1 MPIPPPSLPLPADRL
16 RVGECTVE
24 ITLREV
30 RAPGARRARRI
41 TPKSMGVLLA
51 LADAGGRVVSRDALL
66 ALVWPDTLPGDDVLT
81 QAITQLRKA
90 FAEERGNPRY
100 IETIAKTGYR
110 LLAPLEWINEDA
122 PPATAYP
129 QTDIGAGDASA
140 EADARNGAVRAPL
153 PPALPVPP
161 AIMPPAPS
169 RRAHWPAFVGAGA
182 SAAALVGLLLL
193 WSTSRDVAPPGPA
206 DAPAA
211 ASRLPAY
218 RLITSRPGQE
228 TAPSLSPDGAL
239 VAYVARP
246 AGQPGAAVMV
256 QTTDP
261 SPPRQLTRPV
271 AGADDREPTW
281 SPDGREIAFI
291 RVRQGRDCA
300 VMLVP
305 ANGGTERI
313 IGHCDHRAPPSFDW
327 THDGRGLVFDSRGTL
342 GDNIGL
348 RVLDLGSGRWRR
360 VEYTAKA
367 GDIDSRPRYS
377 PDGRWIVF
385 VRNAPLGDFWR
396 VPSGGGTAARLSS
409 LRADI
414 SGWDWMPDGQ
424 GIVFSRW
431 GDSESRLYRL
441 DLASGRTLDLGVDDG
456 VQPALAAN
464 APSLAFSQQRHY
476 FGIYRF
482 GLGADGRAERLFP
495 SSGRDRL
502 PAIAPDGRQLVFASD
517 RSGQFGL
524 WWADLQKPDSLQLIE
539 GVLPESRHLP
549 EWSPDSR
556 KLLVVGADRSGAQ
569 GIHEVIPSSGRV
581 MRLAA
586 PAGEPVQALYLPG
599 SDASDE
605 TRLLVIAGAPGGRL
619 QLTLYDRSR
628 QPWRSLA
635 SIDDVSLARVDRH
648 GRRLLLTRSGDA
660 GLWESDLALSPD
672 SLRRIDAESP
682 VAARYR
688 QWALGGDGKLYLID
702 GGPGCA
708 ARLQLRGTTSVP
720 RCLDAERIPAING
733 FSVSSRANAAF
744 VTLSEWLGGD
754 IGFMAL
760 PVAADAER
768 AGPAK

>member
-1 MPIPPPSLPLPADRL
+1 MPIPSSPSPLPTDRL

-30 RAPGARRARRI
+30 HAPGARRARRI

-51 LADAGGRVVSRDALL
+51 LAEAGGRVVSRDALL
-66 ALVWPDTLPGDDVLT
+66 AQVWPDTLPGDDVLT

-100 IETIAKTGYR
+100 IETIAKNGYR
-110 LLAPLEWINEDA
+110 LLASVEWLAELA
-122 PPATAYP
+122 PAADPYP
-129 QTDIGAGDASA
+129 RAIVGAEGRAA
-140 EADARNGAVRAPL
+140 EPDPRDRAAVIAL
-153 PPALPVPP
+153 PPAIGVQP

-182 SAAALVGLLLL
+182 SAAALVGVLLL
-193 WSTSRDVAPPGPA
+193 WSMTRDVTAPGA
-206 DAPAA
+206 VDAPAA

-228 TAPSLSPDGAL
+228 TAPSLSPDAAL

-246 AGQPGAAVMV
+246 AGQAGAAVMV

-271 AGADDREPTW
+271 AGTDDREPAW

-305 ANGGTERI
+305 ANGGTERVV
-313 IGHCDHRAPPSFDW
+313 GRCDHRAPPGFDW
-327 THDGRGLVFDSRGTL
+327 TPDGRGLVFDSRGTL

-348 RVLDLGSGRWRR
+348 RVLDLGSGQWRR
-360 VEYTAKA
+360 VDYRAEA

-396 VPSGGGTAARLSS
+396 VPAAGGTAARLTS

-414 SGWDWMPDGQ
+414 SGWDWMPDGH

-431 GDSESRLYRL
+431 GDSESRLYHL
-441 DLASGRTLDLGVDDG
+441 DLASGRARDLGVDDG

-464 APSLAFSQQRHY
+464 APALAFSQQRHY

-482 GLGADGRAERLFP
+482 GLGPNGRAERLFP

-502 PAIAPDGRQLVFASD
+502 PAIAPDGHQLVFASD

-524 WWADLQKPDSLQLIE
+524 WWADLQEPDSLQLIE

-556 KLLVVGADRSGAQ
+556 KLLVVGADRGGAQ
-569 GIHEVIPSSGRV
+569 GIHEVIPASGRV
-581 MRLAA
+581 QRLAA

-605 TRLLVIAGAPGGRL
+605 ARLLVIAGAPGGRL
-619 QLTLYDRSR
+619 HLTLYDRSR

-635 SIDDVSLARVDRH
+635 SINDVSLARVDRH

-660 GLWESDLALSPD
+660 GLWESDLALSPG

-702 GGPGCA
+702 RGPGCA
-708 ARLQLRGTTSVP
+708 ARLQLRGATSAP
-720 RCLDAERIPAING
+720 RCLDAERMPAING

-760 PVAADAER
+760 PGAADVER

>member
-1 MPIPPPSLPLPADRL
+1 MPIPASPSPLPTDRL
-16 RVGECTVE
+16 RVGECTVV

-30 RAPGARRARRI
+30 HAPGAKRAHRI

-66 ALVWPDTLPGDDVLT
+66 AQVWPDTLPGDDVLT

-110 LLAPLEWINEDA
+110 LLATLEWIDEA
-122 PPATAYP
+122 PAASVFPLAPTGAA
-129 QTDIGAGDASA
+129 DISA
-140 EADARNGAVRAPL
+140 AADPRDVAAAVAPL
-153 PPALPVPP
+153 PPAPAVPP
-161 AIMPPAPS
+161 ATRPRPAS

-182 SAAALVGLLLL
+182 SAAVLVAALLL
-193 WSTSRDVAPPGPA
+193 WSTSRDVPLAAPV
-206 DAPAA
+206 DTPAA

-228 TAPSLSPDGAL
+228 TAPSLSPDAAL

-246 AGQPGAAVMV
+246 AGQAGAAVMV

-261 SPPRQLTRPV
+261 SPPRQLTRPL
-271 AGADDREPTW
+271 AGANDREPAW

-291 RVRQGRDCA
+291 RVRQERDCA

-305 ANGGTERI
+305 ANGGSERSV
-313 IGHCDHRAPPSFDW
+313 GRCDHRAPPSFDW
-327 THDGRGLVFDSRGTL
+327 TPDGRGLVFDSRGTL

-348 RVLDLGSGRWRR
+348 RVLDLASGRWRR
-360 VEYTAKA
+360 VDYPAQA

-396 VPSGGGTAARLSS
+396 VPASGGTAARLSS
-409 LRADI
+409 LSADI
-414 SGWDWMPDGQ
+414 GGWDWMPDGR
-424 GIVFSRW
+424 GIVFSGW

-441 DLASGRTLDLGVDDG
+441 DLASGRARDLGVDDG
-456 VQPALAAN
+456 TLPALAAN
-464 APSLAFSQQRHY
+464 APALAFSQQRHY

-524 WWADLQKPDSLQLIE
+524 WWADLQKPDSLQLID

-556 KLLVVGADRSGAQ
+556 RLLVVGADRGGAQ

-581 MRLAA
+581 QRLAA
-586 PAGEPVQALYLPG
+586 PTGEPVQALYLPG
-599 SDASDE
+599 TDASDE
-605 TRLLVIAGAPGGRL
+605 ARLLVIAGAPGGRL
-619 QLTLYDRSR
+619 HLTLYDRSR

-648 GRRLLLTRSGDA
+648 RRRLLLTRSGEA
-660 GLWESDLALSPD
+660 GLWESDLALSPG
-672 SLRRIDAESP
+672 SLRRIEVESP

-688 QWALGGDGKLYLID
+688 QWALGGGGELYLID
-702 GGPGCA
+702 GSPGCA
-708 ARLQLRGTTSVP
+708 ARLLLRGATSAP
-720 RCLDAERIPAING
+720 RCLDAERVAAING

-760 PVAADAER
+760 PVAADPER
-768 AGPAK
+768 VEMGK